1 MQRKLKEAKEKRKDA
16 KLNNVI
22 INEKRDKKA
31 AKYMVKEL
39 PYPYSNADQFD
50 RAHIN
55 PIGREWNT
63 ADIFKRLITPAV
75 TTKMGA
81 NIEPIKSF
89 LGTDKKLQQQDKEDD
104 GRNPEQHKKGAKNNN
119 HNNNR
124 QKKHAGGDA
133 KPQKPKNLATIKKK

>member
-1 MQRKLKEAKEKRKDA
+1 MKEAKDKRKDA

-39 PYPYSNADQFD
+39 PYPYTNAAQFN

-89 LGTDKKLQQQDKEDD
+89 MGADKKPQGGQHKAGDEDNEQEQQQQQKKPNK
-104 GRNPEQHKKGAKNNN
+104 RNNKNKNKNNKDN
-119 HNNNR
+119 
-124 QKKHAGGDA
+124 GG
-133 KPQKPKNLATIKKK
+133 KPQKPKNLATIRK